1 MNIAII
7 GAGNVGGTLGE
18 LWAARGHEITF
29 GVRDQANSRVKALL
43 HSIGPR
49 AQAASIRD
57 AAAGAPAIVLA
68 VPWDA
73 AKAAIQACGDLSGKV
88 LVDCTNPV
96 AAGLAELSVGLT
108 TSAAEEI
115 ASWANGA
122 RVVKAFNTLGAEDL
136 PNPTFGELAASMMIC
151 GDDAE
156 AKAVVSRLAE
166 QLGFDV
172 IDAGPLSSARLLEP
186 LAALWIRLADVEG
199 LGPNIAFRLLRRE
212 E

>member
-29 GVRDQANSRVKALL
+29 GVRDPANSRVEALL
-43 HSIGPR
+43 HAIGPR
-49 AQAASIRD
+49 ARAASIRD
-57 AAAGAPAIVLA
+57 AVRGAPTIVLA

-73 AKAAIQACGDLSGKV
+73 AKAAVQACDDLSGKV

-151 GDDAE
+151 GDVAE

-186 LAALWIRLADVEG
+186 LAVLWIRLAYVEG
-199 LGPNIAFRLLRRE
+199 LGPNIAFRLLRR
-212 E
+212 